1 VKNPIDAFSC
11 GHNGGPISDVALHDL
26 KAAIVNV
33 LLQIGAVADGEI
45 VERANFPALR
55 EQTINEVAADKPGAP
70 RYHVDRA

>member
-1 VKNPIDAFSC
+1 
-11 GHNGGPISDVALHDL
+11 
-26 KAAIVNV
+26 V